1 MPQPQTDRSGWPE
14 ADDTSASM
22 ILWVATPHFSLYPQ
36 TMKRTIS
43 CQTLLATLLLCFF
56 GTVGATLPAYAQTV
70 EAPAAASEPKALL
83 EKVAET
89 YRDLKR
95 YHFDFTLHTEIRS
108 AAGRKSVEARIEL
121 TNVRPDKLRMLISG
135 GLGELQVYSDGAVS
149 WVFVPPLKQYTRK
162 TSGGAQAAAA
172 DGAARFAAIAMQV
185 LEQFERISASVHTAR
200 SLRTEKLVV
209 GESPV
214 ECRVVEVELD
224 EQDPGEKRR
233 RTYWIDPQRNLVLKA
248 VQIDKASDGAADAL
262 ETEITT
268 TFTKADGNPSI
279 ADSAFTFSPPEDAKE
294 VASFRNSR
302 PAAIEIGSEAA
313 DFQLKDL
320 EGRNVQLKNLRGSV
334 VLLNFWASW
343 CGPCRLE
350 MPVIEKLHQQFH
362 AKGLRVFGVNDEDI
376 DTIREYVAE
385 HEYSFPTL
393 VDANQQA
400 INLYR
405 IRGIP
410 TMVVIDREGKVAQ
423 YRIGLSRETDLRS
436 WLRKAGIE

>member
-1 MPQPQTDRSGWPE
+1 
-14 ADDTSASM
+14 
-22 ILWVATPHFSLYPQ
+22 
-36 TMKRTIS
+36 MKRAIPL
-43 CQTLLATLLLCFF
+43 QTLLAVLVLLF
-56 GTVGATLPAYAQTV
+56 GWTAAATLPANPFQTPETPPV
-70 EAPAAASEPKALL
+70 AATADPKGLL

-89 YRDLKR
+89 YRNLKR
-95 YHFDFTLHTEIRS
+95 YQFDFTLLTEIRS
-108 AAGRKSVEARIEL
+108 AAGRKSVETHIEL

-135 GLGELQVYSDGAVS
+135 GLGEMQVYSDGAFS

-162 TSGGAQAAAA
+162 TAGDAKATTA
-172 DGAARFAAIAMQV
+172 DGSSRFAAIAMQV

-200 SLRTEKLVV
+200 SLRTEKLEV
-209 GESPV
+209 GDTPV
-214 ECRVVEVELD
+214 ECLVVEVEL
-224 EQDPGEKRR
+224 EEPDPGEKRV
-233 RTYWIDPQRNLVLKA
+233 RTYWIDLQRNLVLKV
-248 VQIDKASDGAADAL
+248 VQFDKLSGEATNAL

-268 TFTKADGNPSI
+268 TFKKADINPSI
-279 ADSAFTFSPPEDAKE
+279 PDSTFAFEPPADAKE
-294 VASFRNSR
+294 VAAFRRPR

-320 EGRNVQLKNLRGSV
+320 EGREIHLKSLRGNV

-362 AKGLRVFGVNDEDI
+362 GKGLRVFGVNDEDI
-376 DTIREYVAE
+376 DTIRDYVAE

-393 VDANQQA
+393 VDTNQQA
-400 INLYR
+400 MSLYR

-410 TMVVIDREGKVAQ
+410 TMVVIDREGKIAQ
-423 YRIGLSRETDLRS
+423 YRLGLSRESDLRS